1 MSYLRFLFLL
11 FGVIVTNLASS
22 WAVELS
28 QLHIPMTRDEA
39 DTTLSKDYESSVL
52 DDGSIRRTWKQNGMT
67 IFADFN
73 SETQEAV
80 LIAVIYDK
88 PVPRKKGIADA
99 HTIAAGKFDKEAKWN
114 PPKDEQA
121 RQMVQDT
128 FGLKNALRKKLKDKS
143 MLFVETDE
151 SRKRIIRVSLFSRM
165 PTTNRWTLKT
175 VSKDTEYTAMGE
187 NWTPEHLAALYKDED
202 RRRAI
207 PLKSGDQASVPST
220 ESAAVTPSKHTFTV
234 TVRRPSA
241 REQAPARP
249 QVESTAMG
257 KASGSSSAGS
267 AGRGGEKL
275 RIKLDKGQ
283 RAAETA
289 TFLMTPPDWL
299 KKVGIEDPAWWHYI
313 VLGIVALLLVIA
325 VLRSISHS
333 MSAAASRKRFR
344 QVVHQTPSRGNVK
357 LHK

>member
-11 FGVIVTNLASS
+11 LGVIATGFTSS
-22 WAVELS
+22 WAIELS
-28 QLHIPMTRDEA
+28 QLHMPMTRDEA

-67 IFADFN
+67 IFVDFN

-80 LIAVIYDK
+80 LIAVTYDK
-88 PVPRKKGIADA
+88 PVLRKKGIADA

-151 SRKRIIRVSLFSRM
+151 SRKHIVRVSLFSRM
-165 PTTNRWTLKT
+165 PATNRWILKT
-175 VSKDTEYTAMGE
+175 VSKDAKSTAMGE
-187 NWTPEHLAALYKDED
+187 NWTPEHLAALYRDEA

-207 PLKSGDQASVPST
+207 PLNSGDQAAAPST
-220 ESAAVTPSKHTFTV
+220 ESAAATSSNRTV
-234 TVRRPSA
+234 TVSVRRPSA
-241 REQAPARP
+241 QKQTPVRP
-249 QVESTAMG
+249 ESTAMG
-257 KASGSSSAGS
+257 RSAGSSSAPGS
-267 AGRGGEKL
+267 AGRGDEKL

-283 RAAETA
+283 RAAETSV
-289 TFLMTPPDWL
+289 FLMAPPDWL
-299 KKVGIEDPAWWHYI
+299 KKVGIEEPAWWHYI
-313 VLGIVALLLVIA
+313 VLGTAALLLVIA
-325 VLRSISHS
+325 VLRSISRS
-333 MSAAASRKRFR
+333 MSASASRKQFR
-344 QVVHQTPSRGNVK
+344 KVVYQNPPRGNVRLRK
-357 LHK
+357 